1 MARLDTGA
9 LGSLIRRAL
18 KEDIGPGDITTRSL
32 FPKPVRAEARI
43 RVNRETVIAGLP
55 VAKAVFKQMDR
66 GLRFIPLVKEGD
78 PVKPEGVVAR
88 IRGDGRSILSGERVA
103 LNFLQRLSGIATL
116 TAQFVD
122 AVKGTKVQILDT
134 RKTTPGLRALEKYA
148 VRIGGGKN
156 HRMSLND
163 GILVKDNHIAL
174 TGSLEEAVRRLKGR
188 RKIEVEATCLEEVEA
203 ALESKAGI
211 ILLDNMTP
219 AQVKEAVER
228 IQGRARTEAS
238 GGIRLDNILEIA
250 LTGVD
255 FISIGA
261 LTHSAPAADMS
272 LEIASLGETG

>member
-1 MARLDTGA
+1 MARLDTGT

-18 KEDIGPGDITTRSL
+18 KEDIGPGDITTRYL

-174 TGSLEEAVRRLKGR
+174 TGSLEEAVRRVKGR